1 MIPLTPIAGMVIDPE
16 STTFAVFGRRLPVA
30 SVMHFEGSPGGP
42 RNSEVLEILERSSAF
57 SAESIEHLRTT
68 PAPPSQETVHIN
80 VLAGENGW
88 WIEVHVY
95 PERGEVDAN
104 LPTDLWDET
113 RFNITAEELITFYE
127 ETCRRPD
134 GPVFDEDDLL
144 DPYAGLPP
152 GTWLW

>member
-1 MIPLTPIAGMVIDPE
+1 VIPLTPIAGVIIDPE
-16 STTFAVFGRRLPVA
+16 TETFAVFGRRLPVA

-42 RNSEVLEILERSSAF
+42 RNEEVLEIMERSTSAAAF
-57 SAESIEHLRTT
+57 DMEYLRTT
-68 PAPPSQETVHIN
+68 ESPPSREAVHLN

-95 PERGEVDAN
+95 PEDGEVDAN
-104 LPTDLWDET
+104 LPTEDWEET

-127 ETCRRPD
+127 EICRRPD
-134 GPVFDEDDLL
+134 APVIDDEWL
-144 DPYAGLPP
+144 DPYCGLAP